1 MTAIQSSTPLS
12 ETSSAATV
20 LGQPFTFRRGGFTAK
35 NRLLKSAMSEGL
47 ASPTHAPTAA
57 HEKLYATWAL
67 GGLGL
72 AITGNVMVDRRAL
85 GEPGNVVV
93 EDERDL
99 AALTRWASAAKQ
111 DGCRVWMQ
119 INHPGKQSPT
129 FLSREPVAP
138 SAVPLGAGLEGAFAT
153 PRALEPHEIEELVE
167 RFATT
172 AAVAQKAGF
181 DGVQIH
187 GAHGYLVS
195 QFLSPHHNRRDD
207 AWGGTLEKRAR
218 FGLAVLAAM
227 RRAVGERFPIGIKI
241 NSADFQRG
249 GFSEEESLEV
259 IRMLAD
265 GGIDLVE
272 VSGGNYE
279 APAMTGA
286 EIRESTRQREAYFLA
301 FAERVRAA
309 VKVPLALTGGFRTAE
324 GMASAVSSGAVDL
337 VGLARALAL
346 EPELPRRV
354 LSGEAFVSRVRPLST
369 GIRKVDQLTAL
380 DVSWYENQLARI
392 GAGKAPDPGLGEWRS
407 AIESVARLGLAAT
420 RMRRARA

>member
-1 MTAIQSSTPLS
+1 MTAIRSSTAAPTTLSPAQILGEPL
-12 ETSSAATV
+12 
-20 LGQPFTFRRGGFTAK
+20 TFRRGGFTVK
-35 NRLLKSAMSEGL
+35 NRLLKSAMSEVLG
-47 ASPTHAPTAA
+47 SPAHAPTVA
-57 HEKLYATWAL
+57 HERLYEAWAR

-99 AALTRWASAAKQ
+99 AALTRWASAGKQ
-111 DGCRVWMQ
+111 GGCRVWMQ

-138 SAVPLGAGLEGAFAT
+138 SAVPLGAGLESAFAT
-153 PRALEPHEIEELVE
+153 PRALEPHEIEALVE

-172 AAVAQKAGF
+172 AAIARKAGF

-218 FGLAVLAAM
+218 FAREVLAAM
-227 RRAVGERFPIGIKI
+227 RRAVGEGFPIGIKI

-249 GFSEEESLEV
+249 GFGEDESLEV
-259 IRMLAD
+259 IRMLVD
-265 GGIDLVE
+265 GGIDLIE
-272 VSGGNYE
+272 ISGGTYE

-286 EIRESTRQREAYFLA
+286 EVRESTRQREAYFLA

-309 VKVPLALTGGFRTAE
+309 VDVPLALTGGFRTAE

-346 EPELPRRV
+346 EPDLPRRV

-369 GIRKVDQLTAL
+369 GVRKVDQLTAL
-380 DVSWYENQLARI
+380 DVSWYEHQLARL
-392 GAGKAPDPGLGEWRS
+392 GAGKPTDPGLGPWRS
-407 AIESVARLGLAAT
+407 VVMSIAKLGVAAV
-420 RMRRARA
+420 RMRRARG

>member
-1 MTAIQSSTPLS
+1 MTAIQSSTPS
-12 ETSSAATV
+12 PGTSSAAQA
-20 LGQPFTFRRGGFTAK
+20 LGQPFTFRRGGLTVK
-35 NRLLKSAMSEGL
+35 NRLIKSAMSEVL
-47 ASPTHAPTAA
+47 ASPAHAPTAA
-57 HEKLYATWAL
+57 HERLYTAWAR

-99 AALTRWASAAKQ
+99 AALTRWAAAGRQ
-111 DGCRVWMQ
+111 DGCRLWMQ

-138 SAVPLGAGLEGAFAT
+138 SAVPLGAGLESAFAT
-153 PRALEPHEIEELVE
+153 PRALEPNEIEELIE

-172 AAVAQKAGF
+172 AAIAKKAGF
-181 DGVQIH
+181 DGVQLH

-195 QFLSPHHNRRDD
+195 QFLSPHHNRRED

-218 FGLAVLAAM
+218 FAREVLAAM
-227 RRAVGERFPIGIKI
+227 RRAVGESFPIGIKI

-249 GFSEEESLEV
+249 GFTEDESLEV

-265 GGIDLVE
+265 GGIDLIE
-272 VSGGNYE
+272 ISGGTYE

-286 EIRESTRQREAYFLA
+286 EVRDSTRQREAYFLA
-301 FAERVRAA
+301 FAERVRAE
-309 VKVPLALTGGFRTAE
+309 VDVPLALTGGFRTAE
-324 GMASAVSSGAVDL
+324 GMASAVCSGAVDL

-346 EPELPRRV
+346 EPDLPRRV
-354 LSGEAFVSRVRPLST
+354 LGGEAFVSRVRRLST
-369 GIRKVDQLTAL
+369 GIRKLDQLTAL

-392 GAGKAPDPGLGEWRS
+392 GAGKAPDPNLGEWRS
-407 AIESVARLGLAAT
+407 VIMSLARLGLAAT
-420 RMRRARA
+420 RMRRARG